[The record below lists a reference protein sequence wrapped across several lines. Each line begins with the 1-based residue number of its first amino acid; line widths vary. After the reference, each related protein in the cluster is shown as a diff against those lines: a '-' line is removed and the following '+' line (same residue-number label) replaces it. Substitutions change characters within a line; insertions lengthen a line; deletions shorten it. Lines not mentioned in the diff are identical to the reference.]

1 MFGYLA
7 ILQIMSRRTG
17 FKGDRGKAP
26 IYATSYGD
34 DSSDEEIAS
43 TGEQVAQ
50 VLQSHFDCGGDDPGL
65 PAVYPWRPVPGD
77 DGQLRQPVSPLSP
90 VLLLAGLFH
99 VVGRLKGRE
108 PPKERCK
115 LRTSL

>member
-34 DSSDEEIAS
+34 DSSDDDHFGWRAGGLGS
-43 TGEQVAQ
+43 KATLTTGVMN
-50 VLQSHFDCGGDDPGL
+50 PGP
-65 PAVYPWRPVPGD
+65 PAVYLWRPD
-77 DGQLRQPVSPLSP
+77 LR
-90 VLLLAGLFH
+90 GH
-99 VVGRLKGRE
+99 V
-108 PPKERCK
+108 
-115 LRTSL
+115 